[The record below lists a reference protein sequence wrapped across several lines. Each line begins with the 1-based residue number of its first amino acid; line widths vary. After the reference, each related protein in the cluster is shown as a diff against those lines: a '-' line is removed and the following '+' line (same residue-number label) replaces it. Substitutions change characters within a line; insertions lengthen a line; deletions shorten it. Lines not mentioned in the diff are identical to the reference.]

1 MKNYSTFFF
10 SLLLL
15 LDLSS
20 GLAQN
25 LSKEQMLDLTPL
37 WQGERFDDGRP
48 KVTQSIL
55 ERMKQV
61 SIEEAWVVL
70 KNEGYFNQF
79 EGNWQPL
86 HDDVPFVGR
95 ALTVQYLPNRPDVSD
110 QIKKMGLAK
119 GEIGNTNSWPID
131 KLAEYDVYVA
141 DGFGKIV
148 DGTLIGDNLG
158 NAIYAKSKTGVVFN
172 ASSRDMEGLSQ
183 IDGFN
188 AFVKGWDPSFLKEVM
203 LLSINYPIRIGAATV
218 MPGDVVLAKKTG
230 VIFIPA
236 HLAEKVVTTSE
247 IVRLRD
253 LFGITRLKE
262 GIYTPGQIDN
272 KWSEAIE
279 KDFAKWLE
287 DHIDELPLN
296 VQNKLLRI
304 ITDQR
309 FKRSED
315 NQEVRI
321 NFRLICASST
331 SLKEDV
337 LKGFKIGADD
347 YLTKPFDSDVLLAK
361 IKAVFNRKAL
371 VQTPKSDVFE
381 FKFGDF
387 T

>member
-86 HDDVPFVGR
+86 HDDAPFVGR

-131 KLAEYDVYVA
+131 KLVEYDVYVA

-287 DHIDELPLN
+287 DHMDELP
-296 VQNKLLRI
+296 VPKAQIQELLK
-304 ITDQR
+304 
-309 FKRSED
+309 KR
-315 NQEVRI
+315 
-321 NFRLICASST
+321 T
-331 SLKEDV
+331 W
-337 LKGFKIGADD
+337 
-347 YLTKPFDSDVLLAK
+347 
-361 IKAVFNRKAL
+361 
-371 VQTPKSDVFE
+371 
-381 FKFGDF
+381 
-387 T
+387 

>member
-1 MKNYSTFFF
+1 MTMKNYSTFFF

-25 LSKEQMLDLTPL
+25 LSKEQLLDLTPL

-110 QIKKMGLAK
+110 QIKKMGVAK

-131 KLAEYDVYVA
+131 KLVEYDVYVA

-183 IDGFN
+183 IEGFN

-287 DHIDELPLN
+287 DHMDELP
-296 VQNKLLRI
+296 VPKAQIQELLK
-304 ITDQR
+304 
-309 FKRSED
+309 KR
-315 NQEVRI
+315 
-321 NFRLICASST
+321 T
-331 SLKEDV
+331 W
-337 LKGFKIGADD
+337 
-347 YLTKPFDSDVLLAK
+347 
-361 IKAVFNRKAL
+361 
-371 VQTPKSDVFE
+371 
-381 FKFGDF
+381 
-387 T
+387 

>member
-37 WQGERFDDGRP
+37 WQGERFDNGRP
-48 KVTQSIL
+48 KVAQSIL

-110 QIKKMGLAK
+110 QIKKMGVAK

-131 KLAEYDVYVA
+131 KLVEYDVYVA

-183 IDGFN
+183 IEGFN

-218 MPGDVVLAKKTG
+218 MPGDVVMAKKTG

-287 DHIDELPLN
+287 DHMDELP
-296 VQNKLLRI
+296 VPKAQIQELLK
-304 ITDQR
+304 
-309 FKRSED
+309 KR
-315 NQEVRI
+315 
-321 NFRLICASST
+321 T
-331 SLKEDV
+331 W
-337 LKGFKIGADD
+337 
-347 YLTKPFDSDVLLAK
+347 
-361 IKAVFNRKAL
+361 
-371 VQTPKSDVFE
+371 
-381 FKFGDF
+381 
-387 T
+387 